1 MAEDTHETKLRITG
15 DESSAVR
22 SISAVINGIKGVRTA
37 VSKVM
42 NALGVVGMAL
52 NGINVAI
59 EWYKK
64 LSEWIHRAETAAKNL
79 REELAKTSYE
89 VNVAHAAASYEK
101 LTKQIAEANRLE
113 RERNEILEK
122 RKAYERDLEDASAE
136 RNKQME
142 ISKLDPNDTNYAER
156 KKEIERKYEIEAS
169 DRKAARAGEDVK
181 GQAAALYREADR
193 KDAEAASREKEWK
206 KQDNI
211 VSAAQEK
218 SWAAAMK
225 ARNGGDAE
233 KEEAKKADEEFKRQF
248 DKAKKI
254 REEIDALMQEAQS
267 IRNKAGELVGGNV
280 AANILNEANKR
291 RIANEEKAEVAKDK
305 ISRDE
310 NLRKKAN
317 ERKMLEEIASLDPT
331 SSTYDRDKSEIE
343 QRYKIKALKEKRGKA
358 NTDEDRQAIDEE
370 TRAEEIRYEHEKAQK
385 NLHRDQNLED
395 KQLEK
400 MMQEDLA
407 ALNPNDPQY
416 AQKKKEIENT
426 YEIKAAEL
434 KRDRATNEEDR
445 QAADEERLAIGIRQE
460 RERREEE
467 ASRIDDYY
475 GNLAESASRVRG
487 DRLTEMG
494 LGSGVNRTAED
505 QANNVKLLVQL
516 AKEQLQATRDNKPG
530 SAIYAP

>member
-101 LTKQIAEANRLE
+101 LNKQIAEANRLE

-122 RKAYERDLEDASAE
+122 RKSYERDLEDASAE
-136 RNKQME
+136 RDKQME
-142 ISKLDPNDTNYAER
+142 ISRLDPNDTNYAER

-280 AANILNEANKR
+280 AANILNEANKQ
-291 RIANEEKAEVAKDK
+291 RIANEAANDAAEKT
-305 ISRDE
+305 R
-310 NLRKKAN
+310 
-317 ERKMLEEIASLDPT
+317 
-331 SSTYDRDKSEIE
+331 
-343 QRYKIKALKEKRGKA
+343 KEK
-358 NTDEDRQAIDEE
+358 NESDRKEKEE
-370 TRAEEIRYEHEKAQK
+370 TDRKEREAKEKKSRQE
-385 NLHRDQNLED
+385 NLED

-467 ASRIDDYY
+467 SSRIDDYY

-530 SAIYAP
+530 SAVYAP